1 MDDDELRVCIRAD
14 NNPKQSVEEL
24 YSMVPSLNGEDNP
37 HDVLVREVFPAG
49 FRKNVAIRNLT
60 SDEKQRIMFA
70 IIPRRT
76 SGDFIDRNL
85 EAEETFLFVGHRLN
99 GISYI
104 DRIEIIPE
112 MPLPE
117 YEKEAEIYV
126 HPSPLPNDEGFVD
139 FLQSI
144 PSLKVASTR
153 QLEEWRG
160 FLRWKKELTQR
171 QIHGAKF
178 FASRYDQESVGG
190 HRHLEGRAGKG
201 VRQER
206 VQLLPPPVLPALS

>member
-1 MDDDELRVCIRAD
+1 MSDDELRVCIRAD

-24 YSMVPSLNGEDNP
+24 YSMVPSLDGEDNP

-60 SDEKQRIMFA
+60 SDEKQGIMFA

-160 FLRWKKELTQR
+160 FLRWKRELTQR
-171 QIHGAKF
+171 QIHGTKF
-178 FASRYDQESVGG
+178 FASRYDQESGGG

-206 VQLLPPPVLPALS
+206 VQLLSPPVLPALS